1 MRTPD
6 FSAGASMAQVEQRLG
21 KPVDVAAAPDGDTV
35 WQYPRGPYGQQTYV
49 VRFGKDQRVR
59 SVTQALTWEHFAT
72 IREGMTRDEIRL
84 AFGRPGQTVFY
95 RNLNE
100 EVWSYRYVIPASH
113 NRIFNVHFDAAT
125 GRVRTTSDQEDP
137 LFIPPIRYVG

>member
-6 FSAGASMAQVEQRLG
+6 FAAGATMADVERQLG
-21 KPVDVAAAPDGDTV
+21 KPVDVLTTPDGATI

-49 VRFGKDQRVR
+49 VRFAKDQRVQ
-59 SVTQALTWEHFAT
+59 SVAQALTFEHFAT

-100 EVWSYRYVIPASH
+100 DVWSYRYVIPASH
-113 NRIFNVHFDAAT
+113 NRIFNVHFDAGT
-125 GRVRTTSDQEDP
+125 GRVRTTSEQDDP
-137 LFIPPIRYVG
+137 LFIWPIRISG